1 MRIRARLQLLEVIA
15 SALTP
20 MPSQLIDLGGERKT
34 STANLRWRLA
44 GGPRAKDAGQI
55 AEDVRRL
62 RTLYGED
69 R

>member
-1 MRIRARLQLLEVIA
+1 MRIRARLQHPEEIA

-20 MPSQLIDLGGERKT
+20 MPAHLIDLGGERKK

-44 GGPRAKDAGQI
+44 GGPQAKDAGQI

-62 RTLYGED
+62 RTLYGEE
-69 R
+69 